1 MKTRIAVLADHAS
14 LSIDHK
20 LNIMGIFTALH
31 APQAPVVHPQMK
43 LVTQF
48 EFDASEAGQR
58 PLRVTL
64 IDADGREL
72 FGIGATVTIQAT
84 HNGHP
89 ALLNQIVDLSQLA
102 FPAFGDYEFRI
113 LIDDEI
119 VAEIPLIVAP
129 IKPPAQPQN

>member
-1 MKTRIAVLADHAS
+1 MKTRIAVLADYAG

-20 LNIMGIFTALH
+20 LNIMGIFTTLN
-31 APQAPVVHPQMK
+31 APQVPVVHPQMK

-48 EFDASEAGQR
+48 EFDASETGQR

-64 IDADGREL
+64 VDADGHEL
-72 FGIGATVTIQAT
+72 FGIGAVVTIQAT
-84 HNGHP
+84 HDGHP
-89 ALLNQIVDLSQLA
+89 SLLNQIVDLSQLA

-119 VAEIPLIVAP
+119 AAEIPLNVAQM
-129 IKPPAQPQN
+129 KPPAQPTH

>member
-1 MKTRIAVLADHAS
+1 MKTRIAVLADYAG

-20 LNIMGIFTALH
+20 LNIMGIFTTLN
-31 APQAPVVHPQMK
+31 APQVPVVHPQMK

-48 EFDASEAGQR
+48 EFDASETGQR

-64 IDADGREL
+64 VDADGHEL
-72 FGIGATVTIQAT
+72 FGIGAVVTIQAT
-84 HNGHP
+84 HDGHP
-89 ALLNQIVDLSQLA
+89 ALLNQILDLSHLA

-119 VAEIPLIVAP
+119 AAEIPLNVAQM
-129 IKPPAQPQN
+129 KPPAQPTH